1 MMLEE
6 QRGREAPWALKPTR
20 HSAESGSMAEKP
32 LAAQGGEL
40 LRNRA
45 PAEVDLPARLSE
57 RALMQPRVRCR
68 SRVRSSTMDW
78 VRYLGAACLL
88 AAVGA
93 APLVSAQGGKPV
105 LHVFLQL
112 DAKSG
117 ALEKMLQQQLP
128 NLTVTVFSRYRDL
141 EDASAA
147 AKPDGL
153 IAITPILEQRGKKP
167 SLQGTRSGKDEEAY
181 LLVSVGAV
189 LDGSLSGKTIG
200 AVDVMGRDGTQ
211 SFVAGLVKAKDV
223 KVKRVAKTEDL
234 LPLLEFS
241 AADGILI
248 PSSALARLT
257 ERTRLDIKS
266 KEAPGGQ
273 VGLPALAVFNDANKE
288 AITKALSAVDGA
300 TKKILGIDAW
310 SVR

>member
-1 MMLEE
+1 MSNGAAE
-6 QRGREAPWALKPTR
+6 RDRTGRRRERRRWISAWPLKVVCAISFVVALCVALP
-20 HSAESGSMAEKP
+20 
-32 LAAQGGEL
+32 
-40 LRNRA
+40 A
-45 PAEVDLPARLSE
+45 PAQNA
-57 RALMQPRVRCR
+57 
-68 SRVRSSTMDW
+68 
-78 VRYLGAACLL
+78 
-88 AAVGA
+88 
-93 APLVSAQGGKPV
+93 KPV

-117 ALEKMLQQQLP
+117 ALEKMLQEQLP
-128 NLTVTVFSRYRDL
+128 ALTVTVFSRYRDL
-141 EDASAA
+141 EDAGNT

-153 IAITPILEQRGKKP
+153 IAITPVLQQRGKKP
-167 SLQGTRSGKDEEAY
+167 VLQGTRGGKDSEAY

-200 AVDVMGRDGTQ
+200 AVDVLGRDGTQ
-211 SFVAGLVKAKDV
+211 AFVAGLVKANDV

-257 ERTRLDIKS
+257 ERTRLDIKT
-266 KEAPGGQ
+266 KEAPGGA
-273 VGLPALAVFNDANKE
+273 VGLPALTVFNDGSKD
-288 AITKALSAVDGA
+288 AIAKALSAVDAA
-300 TKKILGIDAW
+300 TKKTLGIDAW

>member
-1 MMLEE
+1 MRSGAAE
-6 QRGREAPWALKPTR
+6 RDRTCRKRERRRWASAWPLKIVCAIWFAVALGVALP
-20 HSAESGSMAEKP
+20 
-32 LAAQGGEL
+32 
-40 LRNRA
+40 A
-45 PAEVDLPARLSE
+45 PAQNA
-57 RALMQPRVRCR
+57 
-68 SRVRSSTMDW
+68 
-78 VRYLGAACLL
+78 
-88 AAVGA
+88 
-93 APLVSAQGGKPV
+93 KPV

-117 ALEKMLQQQLP
+117 ALEKMLQEQLP
-128 NLTVTVFSRYRDL
+128 SLAVTVFSRYRDL
-141 EDASAA
+141 EDAGNT

-153 IAITPILEQRGKKP
+153 VAIAPVLQQRGKKAV
-167 SLQGTRSGKDEEAY
+167 LQGMRGGKDSESY

-200 AVDVMGRDGTQ
+200 AVDVLGRDGTQ
-211 SFVAGLVKAKDV
+211 AFVAGLVKANDV

-266 KEAPGGQ
+266 KEAPGGA
-273 VGLPALAVFNDANKE
+273 VGLPGLTVFNDGSKDAL
-288 AITKALSAVDGA
+288 AKALSTVDAA
-300 TKKILGIDAW
+300 TKKTLGIDAW